1 MDPWIQN
8 IGGDMNPWRGGNMS
22 LEEGGDMS
30 QHQENYLRPSFGY
43 CPEKMGLFLFFF
55 SMAWILLS
63 SSTLS
68 VAKKRSRFCYME
80 WSLFPYH
87 HYLEVSHSAK
97 AKKEPIEICAV
108 FWILNDSKG
117 TKIFKQNGCGRIL
130 IFYLQFKKFLSHL
143 FPTLL

>member
-1 MDPWIQN
+1 
-8 IGGDMNPWRGGNMS
+8 
-22 LEEGGDMS
+22 
-30 QHQENYLRPSFGY
+30 
-43 CPEKMGLFLFFF
+43 MGLFLFFF

-143 FPTLL
+143 FPTLFVAARSKLYCCPASKMQKYQALTKNLEVWPSRKLRQKDCKKGEE